1 LRKRKDNTGEKQ
13 YSMPTMNGILAISVT
28 SAADLLRTTPK
39 AVRFFI
45 DQGTACA
52 ICSLARFCTLKDVVT
67 TYDLD
72 EDRFLEALAKLDVHK
87 L

>member
-1 LRKRKDNTGEKQ
+1 LRWRKDNIGERQ
-13 YSMPTMNGILAISVT
+13 YSTFTMNNILAISET
-28 SAADLLRTTPK
+28 SVADLLTATPK

-52 ICSLARFCTLKDVVT
+52 ICSLARFCTLKDVIT

-72 EDRFLEALAKLDVHK
+72 EDVFLEKLAKLDVHK

>member
-1 LRKRKDNTGEKQ
+1 M
-13 YSMPTMNGILAISVT
+13 SIMNDISAISET
-28 SAADLLRTTPK
+28 SAADLLTATPK

-45 DQGTACA
+45 EQGTACA
-52 ICSLARFCTLKDVVT
+52 ICSLARFCTLKDVIT

-72 EDRFLEALAKLDVHK
+72 EGIFLKELAKLNVHK